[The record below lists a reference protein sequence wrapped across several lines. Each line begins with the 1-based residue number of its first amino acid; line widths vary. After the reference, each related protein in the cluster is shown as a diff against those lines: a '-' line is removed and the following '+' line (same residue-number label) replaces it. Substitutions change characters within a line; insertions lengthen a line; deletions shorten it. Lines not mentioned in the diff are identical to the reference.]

1 MNKPR
6 LSFWQ
11 IFNMSF
17 GFLGIQF
24 GWGLQLANMSGIYT
38 YLGAKPEDVPILWL
52 AGPVTGL
59 LVQPIVGSMS
69 DRTWNRLGRRRPYF
83 LVGAI
88 LASIALFFMPDSG
101 TLWMAAGLLWI
112 LDASINVS
120 MEPFRAFVADKLNVD
135 QRTAG
140 FAMQSFFIGIGATL
154 ANALPYIF
162 RSLGVDERSAQAA
175 DRAVSVIPASVNYS
189 FKIGAVTFLV
199 CVLWTVFTTKEY
211 PPENIEEFERQRR
224 ETYGDAKGLAKIL
237 RIVQEL
243 LREISSAMREMP
255 KTMKQLAVVQ
265 FFTWLGLFCM
275 WMFFGLMTSYHI
287 FGATNEH
294 DPRFADGQAWGGN
307 AFAIYSITC
316 FLVAFLLPPLA
327 RITSRKMVHAISLLC
342 GALGLLSVFII
353 NDKGILLLSMIG
365 VGIAWAS
372 ILSMPYAI
380 LSGALP
386 AARMGVYMGIF
397 NFFIV
402 IPEIIASFCFGPVIR
417 LVFGQDNPNA
427 PMYVVM
433 AGGVFLACAAI
444 SVLLVQDVADKNV
457 PEQAVIEADERELL
471 TVPESVQPVPSTGL
485 IDDK

>member
-1 MNKPR
+1 
-6 LSFWQ
+6 
-11 IFNMSF
+11 
-17 GFLGIQF
+17 
-24 GWGLQLANMSGIYT
+24 LQLANMSGIYT

-59 LVQPIVGSMS
+59 LVQPIIGSMS

-83 LVGAI
+83 LTGAI

-101 TLWMAAGLLWI
+101 MLWMAAGLLWI

-162 RSLGVDERSAQAA
+162 RSLGVDERGVNAA
-175 DRAVSVIPASVNYS
+175 NEAVRAIPASVNYS
-189 FKIGAVTFLV
+189 FKIGAVAFLV
-199 CVLWTVFTTKEY
+199 CVLWTVVTTKEF
-211 PPENIEEFERQRR
+211 PPENMEEFERKRR
-224 ETYGDAKGLAKIL
+224 ERKGMSAAFA
-237 RIVQEL
+237 
-243 LREISSAMREMP
+243 EIASAFREMP
-255 KTMKQLAVVQ
+255 QTMKQLAVVQ

-275 WMFFGLMTSYHI
+275 WMFFGLMTSYHV
-287 FGATNEH
+287 FGAVNEH
-294 DPRFADGQAWGGN
+294 DPRFTDGQAWGGN

-316 FLVAFLLPPLA
+316 FAVAFLLPPLA
-327 RITSRKMVHAISLLC
+327 RATNRKLVHAISLLC
-342 GALGLLSVFII
+342 GAVGLLSVFVIH
-353 NDKGILLLSMIG
+353 DKTILLLSMIG

-402 IPEIIASFCFGPVIR
+402 IPEIIASFAFGPVIR
-417 LVFGQDNPNA
+417 AICGRDNPNS

-433 AGGVFLACAAI
+433 AGGIFLAIAAI
-444 SVLLVQDVADKNV
+444 SVLLVKDVGDTSG
-457 PEQAVIEADERELL
+457 PEAVIAADEHELFA
-471 TVPESVQPVPSTGL
+471 VPESAQPVPSTGL
-485 IDDK
+485 TE

>member
-1 MNKPR
+1 MQKPR
-6 LSFWQ
+6 LSFGQ

-59 LVQPIVGSMS
+59 LVQPIIGSMS

-83 LVGAI
+83 LTGAI

-162 RSLGVDERSAQAA
+162 RSLGVDERGVKAASQAV
-175 DRAVSVIPASVNYS
+175 RVIPASVNYS
-189 FKIGAVTFLV
+189 FKIGAVAFLI
-199 CVLWTVFTTKEY
+199 CVLWTVVTTKEF
-211 PPENIEEFERQRR
+211 PPENMAEFERKRR
-224 ETYGDAKGLAKIL
+224 ERKGMSAALA
-237 RIVQEL
+237 
-243 LREISSAMREMP
+243 EITSAFREMP
-255 KTMKQLAVVQ
+255 TTMKQLAVVQ

-287 FGATNEH
+287 FGAVNEH
-294 DPRFADGQAWGGN
+294 DPRFTDGQAWGGN

-316 FLVAFLLPPLA
+316 FAVAFLLPPLA
-327 RITSRKMVHAISLLC
+327 RVTSRKLVHAISLLC
-342 GALGLLSVFII
+342 GAVGLLSVFVIH
-353 NDKGILLLSMIG
+353 DKTILLLSMIG

-402 IPEIIASFCFGPVIR
+402 IPEIIASFAFGPVIR
-417 LVFGQDNPNA
+417 AIFGRDNPNA

-433 AGGVFLACAAI
+433 AGGLFLALAAI
-444 SVLLVQDVADKNV
+444 SVLLVKDVGDTSG
-457 PEQAVIEADERELL
+457 PEAVIAADEHELF
-471 TVPESVQPVPSTGL
+471 TVLESAQPVPSTGL
-485 IDDK
+485 TE

>member
-1 MNKPR
+1 MQKPR
-6 LSFWQ
+6 LNFWQ

-17 GFLGIQF
+17 GFMGIQF

-38 YLGAKPEDVPILWL
+38 YLGAKPEQVPILWL

-59 LVQPIVGSMS
+59 LVQPIIGSMS

-83 LVGAI
+83 LTGAI
-88 LASIALFFMPDSG
+88 LASIALFFMPDSSA
-101 TLWMAAGLLWI
+101 LWMAAGLLWI

-120 MEPFRAFVADKLNVD
+120 MEPFRAFVADKLNIN

-140 FAMQSFFIGIGATL
+140 FAMQSFFIGIGATM
-154 ANALPYIF
+154 ANALPYLF
-162 RSLGVDERSAQAA
+162 RTLGVDERGINAA
-175 DRAVSVIPASVNYS
+175 NEAVSVIPASVNYS
-189 FKIGAVTFLV
+189 FKIGAVAFLV
-199 CVLWTVFTTKEY
+199 CVLWTVLTTREY
-211 PPENIEEFERQRR
+211 PPENMEEFERKRR
-224 ETYGDAKGLAKIL
+224 ETYGDAKGLAKIF
-237 RIVQEL
+237 RIISEL
-243 LREISSAMREMP
+243 VREISSAMREMP
-255 KTMKQLAVVQ
+255 RTMKQLAVVQ

-275 WMFFGLMTSYHI
+275 WMFFGLMTSYHV
-287 FGATNEH
+287 FGAANER
-294 DPRFADGQAWGGN
+294 DPRFTDGQAWGGN

-327 RITSRKMVHAISLLC
+327 RVTSRKMVHAGSLVC
-342 GALGLLSVFII
+342 GALGLIAVYFIH
-353 NDKGILLLSMIG
+353 DKGILLLTMVG

-402 IPEIIASFCFGPVIR
+402 IPEIIASFAFGPIIR
-417 LVFGQDNPNA
+417 AVFGPDNPNA

-433 AGGVFLACAAI
+433 AGGLFLALAAL
-444 SVLLVQDVADKNV
+444 SVLLVKDVADKDV
-457 PEQAVIEADERELL
+457 PEEAVIEADRHELFTL
-471 TVPESVQPVPSTGL
+471 PESVQPVPSTGL
-485 IDDK
+485 IDEE

>member
-1 MNKPR
+1 MQKPR

-11 IFNMSF
+11 IWNMSF
-17 GFLGIQF
+17 GFMGIQF

-38 YLGAKPEDVPILWL
+38 YLGAKPEEVPILWL

-59 LVQPIVGSMS
+59 LVQPVIGSMS

-83 LVGAI
+83 LTGAI
-88 LASIALFFMPDSG
+88 LASIALFFMPDSSA
-101 TLWMAAGLLWI
+101 LWMAAGLLWI

-140 FAMQSFFIGIGATL
+140 FVMQSFFIGIGQTL
-154 ANALPYIF
+154 ANLLPWLF
-162 RSLGVDERSAQAA
+162 RRWGVDRPTIAAA
-175 DRAVSVIPASVNYS
+175 DAAVRAIPTSVNYA
-189 FKIGAVTFLV
+189 FKIGAVAFLI
-199 CVLWTVFTTKEY
+199 CVLWTVITTKEF
-211 PPENIEEFERQRR
+211 PPENMEEFNRKRR
-224 ETYGDAKGLAKIL
+224 ERRGPGPAMK
-237 RIVQEL
+237 
-243 LREISSAMREMP
+243 EIFSAFSQMP
-255 KTMKQLAVVQ
+255 ATMKQLAVVQ

-287 FGATNEH
+287 FGATNEK
-294 DPRFADGQAWGGN
+294 DPLFTDGQAWGGN

-316 FLVAFLLPPLA
+316 FAVAFLLPPLA
-327 RITSRKMVHAISLLC
+327 RATSRKTVHAIALVC
-342 GALGLLSVFII
+342 GAIGLLSVYLIQ
-353 NDKGILLLSMIG
+353 DKTILLLTMIG

-402 IPEIIASFCFGPVIR
+402 IPEIIASFLFGPVIR
-417 LVFGQDNPNA
+417 AVFGRDNPRSA
-427 PMYVVM
+427 LYVVM
-433 AGGVFLACAAI
+433 AGGVFLLLAAI
-444 SVLLVQDVADKNV
+444 SVLLVRDVGDV
-457 PEQAVIEADERELL
+457 PERAVIEADEKELF
-471 TVPESVQPVPSTGL
+471 TIPESVQPVPSTGL
-485 IDDK
+485 EK

>member
-17 GFLGIQF
+17 GFMGIQF

-38 YLGAKPEDVPILWL
+38 YLGAKPEEVPILWL

-59 LVQPIVGSMS
+59 LVQPIIGSLS

-83 LVGAI
+83 LTGAI
-88 LASIALFFMPDSG
+88 LSSIALFFMPDSPV
-101 TLWMAAGLLWI
+101 LWMAAGLLWI

-120 MEPFRAFVADKLNVD
+120 MEPFRAFVADKLNID

-140 FAMQSFFIGIGATL
+140 FAMQSFFIGIGATM
-154 ANALPYIF
+154 ANGLPFVF
-162 RSLGVDERSAQAA
+162 RSLGVDERGANAA
-175 DRAVSVIPASVNYS
+175 NEAVRVIPASVSYS
-189 FKIGAVTFLV
+189 FKIGAVAFLL

-211 PPENIEEFERQRR
+211 PPENIAEFERQRR
-224 ETYGDAKGLAKIL
+224 ETYGDATGFAKIA
-237 RIVQEL
+237 RIVSEL
-243 LREISSAMREMP
+243 LREVSSAMREMP
-255 KTMKQLAVVQ
+255 TTMKQLAVVQ

-287 FGATNEH
+287 FGASNER
-294 DPRFADGQAWGGN
+294 DPRFTDGQAWGGN

-316 FLVAFLLPPLA
+316 FIVAFLLPPLA
-327 RITSRKMVHAISLLC
+327 RATSRKKVHALALVC
-342 GALGLLSVFII
+342 GALGLLSVYFIH
-353 NDKGILLLSMIG
+353 DKSILLLTMIG

-372 ILSMPYAI
+372 ILAMPYAI

-402 IPEIIASFCFGPVIR
+402 IPEIVASFAFGPVIR
-417 LVFGQDNPNA
+417 AVFGPDNPNS

-433 AGGVFLACAAI
+433 AGGGFLLLAAI
-444 SVLLVQDVADKNV
+444 SVLLVKDVADKGV
-457 PEQAVIEADERELL
+457 PLEAVNAADQHELL
-471 TVPESVQPVPSTGL
+471 TVAGSAQPVPSTGAE
-485 IDDK
+485 

>member
-1 MNKPR
+1 MEKPR

-11 IFNMSF
+11 IWNMSF
-17 GFLGIQF
+17 GFMGIQF

-38 YLGAKPEDVPILWL
+38 YLGAKPEEVPILWL

-59 LVQPIVGSMS
+59 LVQPVIGSMS

-83 LVGAI
+83 LGGAI
-88 LASIALFFMPDSG
+88 LASIALFFMPDSSA
-101 TLWMAAGLLWI
+101 LWMAAGLLWI

-140 FAMQSFFIGIGATL
+140 FVMQSFFIGVGQSL
-154 ANALPYIF
+154 ANLLPWLF
-162 RSLGVDERSAQAA
+162 RRWGVDAPGVAAA
-175 DRAVSVIPASVNYS
+175 DAAVSAIPASVNYA
-189 FKIGAVTFLV
+189 FKIGAVAFLV
-199 CVLWTVFTTKEY
+199 CVLWTVITTKEF
-211 PPENIEEFERQRR
+211 PPENMEEFNRKRR
-224 ETYGDAKGLAKIL
+224 ERKGIGAAMS
-237 RIVQEL
+237 
-243 LREISSAMREMP
+243 EIFSAMREMP
-255 KTMKQLAVVQ
+255 ATMKQLAVVQ

-287 FGATNEH
+287 FGATNEK
-294 DPRFADGQAWGGN
+294 DPLFTDGQAWGGN
-307 AFAIYSITC
+307 SFAIYSVTC
-316 FLVAFLLPPLA
+316 FAVAFLLAPLA
-327 RITSRKMVHAISLLC
+327 RMSSRKIVHAVSLVC
-342 GALGLLSVFII
+342 GAIGLLSVYFIQ
-353 NDKGILLLSMIG
+353 DKTMLLLTMIG

-386 AARMGVYMGIF
+386 ASRMGVYMGIF

-402 IPEIIASFCFGPVIR
+402 IPEIIASFLFGPIIR
-417 LVFGQDNPNA
+417 AVFGKDNPSSA
-427 PMYVVM
+427 LYVVM
-433 AGGVFLACAAI
+433 AGGLFLAIAAI
-444 SVLLVQDVADKNV
+444 SVLLVKDVADRI
-457 PEQAVIEADERELL
+457 PEEAVLEADRTEPL

>member
-59 LVQPIVGSMS
+59 LVQPIIGSMS

-83 LVGAI
+83 LTGAI

-162 RSLGVDERSAQAA
+162 RSLGVDERGVNAANQAV
-175 DRAVSVIPASVNYS
+175 RVIPASVNYS
-189 FKIGAVTFLV
+189 FKIGAVAFLV
-199 CVLWTVFTTKEY
+199 CVLWTVVTTKEF
-211 PPENIEEFERQRR
+211 PPENMEEFERKRR
-224 ETYGDAKGLAKIL
+224 ERKGISAALA
-237 RIVQEL
+237 
-243 LREISSAMREMP
+243 EIASAFREMP
-255 KTMKQLAVVQ
+255 TTMKQLAVVQ

-287 FGATNEH
+287 FGAVNEH
-294 DPRFADGQAWGGN
+294 DPRFIDGQAWGGN
-307 AFAIYSITC
+307 SFAIYSITC
-316 FLVAFLLPPLA
+316 FAVAFLLPPLA
-327 RITSRKMVHAISLLC
+327 RVTSRKLVHAISLLC
-342 GALGLLSVFII
+342 GAAGLLSVFVIH
-353 NDKGILLLSMIG
+353 DKTILLLSMIG

-402 IPEIIASFCFGPVIR
+402 IPEIIASFAFGPVIR
-417 LVFGQDNPNA
+417 AIFGRDNPNA

-433 AGGVFLACAAI
+433 AGGVFLALAAI
-444 SVLLVQDVADKNV
+444 SVLLVKDVGDTSG
-457 PEQAVIEADERELL
+457 PEAVIEADERELF
-471 TVPESVQPVPSTGL
+471 TVAESAQPVPSTGL
-485 IDDK
+485 TE